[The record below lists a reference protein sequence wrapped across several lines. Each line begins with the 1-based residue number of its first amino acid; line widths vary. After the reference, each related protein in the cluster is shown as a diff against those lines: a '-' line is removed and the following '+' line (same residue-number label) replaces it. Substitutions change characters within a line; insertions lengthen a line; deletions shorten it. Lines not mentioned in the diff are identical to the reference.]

1 MKKILPIISIALL
14 LALLYFS
21 DFGMVVET
29 ISKASIIILI
39 PAALVSILTLLI
51 KIIRWKTLISDMDV
65 SFKDSAF
72 SFLPALF
79 IANFTPARIGEPVRS
94 YFLKRLTGCSIS
106 HSIPRVVIERVLD
119 MLSLVI
125 LSILG
130 IFLFSFGLEYS
141 TLSIALLIAFIV
153 LIVLILR
160 SRRAISKLFRILF
173 KLFSFHRKAR
183 EWETKSEEITERFYN
198 GMCIQKRTLL
208 STFLMSL
215 LVWILEGF
223 VFCLVMLSL
232 AIDLTP
238 FFIISIFAFSVLMG
252 TISFLPGGIGSTEFV
267 FVLLLS
273 VHITVAQATA
283 GVILG
288 RFLTFWLTMFI
299 CGIFWKR
306 V

>member
-29 ISKASIIILI
+29 ISKANIILLI
-39 PAALVSILTLLI
+39 AAALVSILTLLI

-106 HSIPRVVIERVLD
+106 HSIPRVITERVLD

-183 EWETKSEEITERFYN
+183 EWKTKSEEITEKFYN
-198 GMCIQKRTLL
+198 GMRVQKRILL
-208 STFLMSL
+208 SAFLISL